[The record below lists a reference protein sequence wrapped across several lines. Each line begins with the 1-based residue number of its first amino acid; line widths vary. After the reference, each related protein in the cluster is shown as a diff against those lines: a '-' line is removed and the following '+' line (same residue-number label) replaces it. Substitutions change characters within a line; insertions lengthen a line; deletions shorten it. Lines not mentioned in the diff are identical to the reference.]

1 MTDLQIAKKNLEGN
15 TICLVKKDSI
25 LTKKEK
31 GILPTMQLL
40 EQKVDLT
47 GYSVADLIV
56 GKAVAF
62 LFVKAKIKAVYAKV
76 ISRQGLKILNQYHID
91 CEYDNLAEQII
102 NREKTDIC
110 PMEKATQ
117 NATNPEEAYL
127 LIKQAL
133 AKLKT

>member
-31 GILPTMQLL
+31 GILPMMQLL

-62 LFVKAKIKAVYAKV
+62 LFCH
-76 ISRQGLKILNQYHID
+76 G
-91 CEYDNLAEQII
+91 
-102 NREKTDIC
+102 
-110 PMEKATQ
+110 
-117 NATNPEEAYL
+117 
-127 LIKQAL
+127 
-133 AKLKT
+133 

>member
-1 MTDLQIAKKNLEGN
+1 MI
-15 TICLVKKDSI
+15 
-25 LTKKEK
+25 
-31 GILPTMQLL
+31 
-40 EQKVDLT
+40 
-47 GYSVADLIV
+47 
-56 GKAVAF
+56 
-62 LFVKAKIKAVYAKV
+62 
-76 ISRQGLKILNQYHID
+76 LKILNQYHID

>member
-1 MTDLQIAKKNLEGN
+1 MSDLQIAKKNLEGN

-31 GILPTMQLL
+31 GILPMMQLL

-91 CEYDNLAEQII
+91 LTEQII